1 MFLVKKISVVI
12 VVLICFLACSQESF
26 IKLQKK
32 AQEQENDGSKRPSYV
47 DSDYEVF
54 SETIFL
60 QNMVYQPIEERNA
73 FFQLTKDGDDSFNP
87 ETSVILLNEPSDNNE
102 KNPPLYQN
110 DPNNN
115 ANNEKNPPLYQ
126 NDPNNNANNEK
137 NPPLYQNDPN
147 NNANNEKSPF
157 LYKPK
162 RKAKNPKLIEYSQQD
177 FYPLKNGDI
186 MMSKEGD
193 QWLIE
198 IKSKALKRFLKDQND
213 KDRQI
218 QTFTFNDT
226 KTQIAQ
232 FKGKISSYV
241 YTTND
246 SDLSLRPFYESFLLE
261 KKSDDLYM
269 VDKALDA
276 IEVSKCQMVLKKHST
291 DKLDSQHKA
300 ISIDLDFKK
309 ERFKSDTELFLE
321 CQS

>member
-1 MFLVKKISVVI
+1 MFLVKKIGVVV
-12 VVLICFLACSQESF
+12 VVLIGFLACSQERF
-26 IKLQKK
+26 IQLQKK

-60 QNMVYQPIEERNA
+60 QNMVHQPIKERDA
-73 FFQLTKDGDDSFNP
+73 FAQLTNNEDDSFSP
-87 ETSVILLNEPSDNNE
+87 ETSVILLNEPSDNDT
-102 KNPPLYQN
+102 KNPPLN
-110 DPNNN
+110 SNESNNN
-115 ANNEKNPPLYQ
+115 TAHNDIKN
-126 NDPNNNANNEK
+126 
-137 NPPLYQNDPN
+137 
-147 NNANNEKSPF
+147 PF

-162 RKAKNPKLIEYSQQD
+162 RKTKDPKLIEYSQQN
-177 FYPLKNGDI
+177 FYPLKDGDI
-186 MMSKEGD
+186 VMSKEGD

-241 YTTND
+241 YTTNN
-246 SDLSLRPFYESFLLE
+246 SNLSLRPFYESFLLE
-261 KKSDDLYM
+261 KKSDDFYTIGAIG
-269 VDKALDA
+269 DKALDA
-276 IEVSKCQMVLKKHST
+276 IEIQKCQMVLKKHST

>member
-1 MFLVKKISVVI
+1 MFLVKKIGVVV
-12 VVLICFLACSQESF
+12 VVLMCFLACSQERF

-60 QNMVYQPIEERNA
+60 KNMVYQPMEERDSFA
-73 FFQLTKDGDDSFNP
+73 QLTKDGNDSFNP
-87 ETSVILLNEPSDNNE
+87 ETSVILLNEPSDNDA
-102 KNPPLYQN
+102 KNPPLNQN
-110 DPNNN
+110 ESNTNT
-115 ANNEKNPPLYQ
+115 ANNDTKN
-126 NDPNNNANNEK
+126 
-137 NPPLYQNDPN
+137 
-147 NNANNEKSPF
+147 PF

-162 RKAKNPKLIEYSQQD
+162 RKTKNPKLIEYSQQN

-193 QWLIE
+193 QWLVE

-241 YTTND
+241 YTTNN

-261 KKSDDLYM
+261 KKSDDFYTIGA
-269 VDKALDA
+269 DKALDA
-276 IEVSKCQMVLKKHST
+276 IEISKCQMVLKKHST

>member
-1 MFLVKKISVVI
+1 MFLVKKIGVVV
-12 VVLICFLACSQESF
+12 VVLIGFLACSQERF
-26 IKLQKK
+26 IQLQKK
-32 AQEQENDGSKRPSYV
+32 AQEQENNGSKRPSYV

-60 QNMVYQPIEERNA
+60 KNMVYQPIKERDA
-73 FFQLTKDGDDSFNP
+73 FIQPTKDGDDSFNP
-87 ETSVILLNEPSDNNE
+87 ETSVILLDEPSDNDT
-102 KNPPLYQN
+102 KNPPLNQN
-110 DPNNN
+110 ESNNN
-115 ANNEKNPPLYQ
+115 TASNDTKN
-126 NDPNNNANNEK
+126 
-137 NPPLYQNDPN
+137 
-147 NNANNEKSPF
+147 PF

-162 RKAKNPKLIEYSQQD
+162 RKTKDPKLIEYSQQN
-177 FYPLKNGDI
+177 FYPLKDGDI

-193 QWLIE
+193 QWLIK

-241 YTTND
+241 YTTNN
-246 SDLSLRPFYESFLLE
+246 SNLSLRPFYESFLLE
-261 KKSDDLYM
+261 KKSDDFYTM
-269 VDKALDA
+269 IGDKALDA
-276 IEVSKCQMVLKKHST
+276 IEIQKCQMVLKKHST

-321 CQS
+321 CQN

>member
-1 MFLVKKISVVI
+1 MFLVKKIGVVI
-12 VVLICFLACSQESF
+12 VVLIGFLACSQERF
-26 IKLQKK
+26 IQLQKK

-60 QNMVYQPIEERNA
+60 QNMVHQPVEERNA
-73 FFQLTKDGDDSFNP
+73 FFQLAKDEDDSFNP
-87 ETSVILLNEPSDNNE
+87 ETSVILLNEPSDNSETLYPNE
-102 KNPPLYQN
+102 SH
-110 DPNNN
+110 NNT
-115 ANNEKNPPLYQ
+115 ANNDTKN
-126 NDPNNNANNEK
+126 
-137 NPPLYQNDPN
+137 
-147 NNANNEKSPF
+147 PF

-162 RKAKNPKLIEYSQQD
+162 RKTKNPKLIEYSQQD

-186 MMSKEGD
+186 IMSKEGD
-193 QWLIE
+193 QWLIK

-241 YTTND
+241 YTTNN
-246 SDLSLRPFYESFLLE
+246 SNLSLRPFYESFLLE
-261 KKSDDLYM
+261 KKSDDFYM
-269 VDKALDA
+269 IGAIGDKALDA
-276 IEVSKCQMVLKKHST
+276 IEIHKCQMVLKKHST

>member
-1 MFLVKKISVVI
+1 MFLVKKIGVVI
-12 VVLICFLACSQESF
+12 VVSICFLACSQERF

-60 QNMVYQPIEERNA
+60 KNMVHQPMEERDSFA
-73 FFQLTKDGDDSFNP
+73 QLTKDENDSFNP

-115 ANNEKNPPLYQ
+115 ANNEK
-126 NDPNNNANNEK
+126 
-137 NPPLYQNDPN
+137 
-147 NNANNEKSPF
+147 SPF

-162 RKAKNPKLIEYSQQD
+162 RKTKNPKLIEYSQQN
-177 FYPLKNGDI
+177 FYPLKDGDI

-261 KKSDDLYM
+261 KKSDDFYTIGAIG
-269 VDKALDA
+269 DKALDA
-276 IEVSKCQMVLKKHST
+276 IEISKCQMVLKKHST

>member
-1 MFLVKKISVVI
+1 MFLVKKIGVVV
-12 VVLICFLACSQESF
+12 VVLIGFLACSQERF
-26 IKLQKK
+26 IQLQKK

-60 QNMVYQPIEERNA
+60 QNMVYQPIKERDA
-73 FFQLTKDGDDSFNP
+73 FAQLTKDGDDSFNP
-87 ETSVILLNEPSDNNE
+87 ETSVILLDEPSDNDT
-102 KNPPLYQN
+102 KSPPLNQN
-110 DPNNN
+110 ESNNN
-115 ANNEKNPPLYQ
+115 TASNDTKNL
-126 NDPNNNANNEK
+126 
-137 NPPLYQNDPN
+137 
-147 NNANNEKSPF
+147 F

-162 RKAKNPKLIEYSQQD
+162 RKTKDPKLIEYSQQN
-177 FYPLKNGDI
+177 FYPLKDGDI
-186 MMSKEGD
+186 VMSKEGD

-198 IKSKALKRFLKDQND
+198 IKSKSLKRFLKDQNN

-241 YTTND
+241 YTTNN

-261 KKSDDLYM
+261 KKSDNVYTIG
-269 VDKALDA
+269 DKALDT
-276 IEVSKCQMVLKKHST
+276 IEISKCQMVLKKHST

>member
-1 MFLVKKISVVI
+1 MFLVKKIGVVI
-12 VVLICFLACSQESF
+12 VVLIGFLACSQERF
-26 IKLQKK
+26 IQLQKK

-60 QNMVYQPIEERNA
+60 QNMVHQPIEKRDA
-73 FFQLTKDGDDSFNP
+73 FAQLTKDEDDSFNP
-87 ETSVILLNEPSDNNE
+87 ETSVILLNEPSDNDI
-102 KNPPLYQN
+102 KNPPLNQN
-110 DPNNN
+110 KSNNN
-115 ANNEKNPPLYQ
+115 TASNDTKN
-126 NDPNNNANNEK
+126 
-137 NPPLYQNDPN
+137 
-147 NNANNEKSPF
+147 PF

-162 RKAKNPKLIEYSQQD
+162 RKTKDPKLIEYSQQN
-177 FYPLKNGDI
+177 FYPLKDGDI

-198 IKSKALKRFLKDQND
+198 IKSKALKRFLKDQNN

-241 YTTND
+241 YTTNN

-261 KKSDDLYM
+261 KKSDDFYM
-269 VDKALDA
+269 IGAIGDKVLDA
-276 IEVSKCQMVLKKHST
+276 IEIQKCQMVLKKHST

-321 CQS
+321 CQN

>member
-1 MFLVKKISVVI
+1 MI
-12 VVLICFLACSQESF
+12 LICFLACSQERF
-26 IKLQKK
+26 IQLQKK

-60 QNMVYQPIEERNA
+60 QNMVYQPTEERDSFA
-73 FFQLTKDGDDSFNP
+73 QLTKDKNDSFDPSFNP
-87 ETSVILLNEPSDNNE
+87 ETSVILLNEPSDNDT
-102 KNPPLYQN
+102 KNPPLNQN
-110 DPNNN
+110 EFNTNT
-115 ANNEKNPPLYQ
+115 ANNDTKN
-126 NDPNNNANNEK
+126 
-137 NPPLYQNDPN
+137 
-147 NNANNEKSPF
+147 PF

-162 RKAKNPKLIEYSQQD
+162 RKTKDPKLIEYSQQN
-177 FYPLKNGDI
+177 FYPLKDGDI
-186 MMSKEGD
+186 VMSKEGD

-261 KKSDDLYM
+261 KKSDNVYTIGAIG
-269 VDKALDA
+269 DKALDA
-276 IEVSKCQMVLKKHST
+276 IEIQKCQMVLKKHST

>member
-1 MFLVKKISVVI
+1 MFLVKKIGVVV
-12 VVLICFLACSQESF
+12 VVLICFLACSQERF

-32 AQEQENDGSKRPSYV
+32 AQEQENDGSRRPSYV

-73 FFQLTKDGDDSFNP
+73 FFQLTKDEDDSFNP
-87 ETSVILLNEPSDNNE
+87 ETSVILLNEPSDNDT

-115 ANNEKNPPLYQ
+115 ANNEKNP
-126 NDPNNNANNEK
+126 
-137 NPPLYQNDPN
+137 
-147 NNANNEKSPF
+147 F

-162 RKAKNPKLIEYSQQD
+162 RKTKNPKLIEYSQQN
-177 FYPLKNGDI
+177 FYPLKDGDI

-261 KKSDDLYM
+261 KKSDDLYTIG
-269 VDKALDA
+269 DKALDA
-276 IEVSKCQMVLKKHST
+276 IEISKCQMVLKKHST

-321 CQS
+321 CLKES

>member
-1 MFLVKKISVVI
+1 MFLVKKIGVVV
-12 VVLICFLACSQESF
+12 VVLIGFLACSQERF
-26 IKLQKK
+26 IQLQKK

-60 QNMVYQPIEERNA
+60 QNMVHQPIKERDA
-73 FFQLTKDGDDSFNP
+73 FAQLTKNEDDSFSP
-87 ETSVILLNEPSDNNE
+87 ETSVILLDEPSDNDT
-102 KNPPLYQN
+102 KSPPLNQN
-110 DPNNN
+110 ESNNN
-115 ANNEKNPPLYQ
+115 TANNDTKN
-126 NDPNNNANNEK
+126 
-137 NPPLYQNDPN
+137 
-147 NNANNEKSPF
+147 PF

-162 RKAKNPKLIEYSQQD
+162 RKTKDPKLIEYSQQN
-177 FYPLKNGDI
+177 FYPLKDGDI

-241 YTTND
+241 YTTNN
-246 SDLSLRPFYESFLLE
+246 SNLSLRPFYESFLLE
-261 KKSDDLYM
+261 KKSDDFYM
-269 VDKALDA
+269 IGAIGDRALDA
-276 IEVSKCQMVLKKHST
+276 IEIQKCQMVLKKHST

>member
-1 MFLVKKISVVI
+1 MFLVKKIGVVI
-12 VVLICFLACSQESF
+12 VVLIGFLACSQERF

-73 FFQLTKDGDDSFNP
+73 FFQLTKDEDNSFNP
-87 ETSVILLNEPSDNNE
+87 ETSVILLNEPSDNDT
-102 KNPPLYQN
+102 KNPPLNQN
-110 DPNNN
+110 ESNTNT
-115 ANNEKNPPLYQ
+115 ANNDIKN
-126 NDPNNNANNEK
+126 
-137 NPPLYQNDPN
+137 
-147 NNANNEKSPF
+147 PF

-162 RKAKNPKLIEYSQQD
+162 RKTKDPKLIEYSQQD
-177 FYPLKNGDI
+177 FYPLKDGDI
-186 MMSKEGD
+186 VMSKEGD
-193 QWLIE
+193 QWLVE

-241 YTTND
+241 YTTNN

-269 VDKALDA
+269 IGDKALDA
-276 IEVSKCQMVLKKHST
+276 IEISKCQMVLKKHST

>member
-1 MFLVKKISVVI
+1 MFLFKKIGVVV
-12 VVLICFLACSQESF
+12 VVLIGFLACSQERF
-26 IKLQKK
+26 IQLQKK

-60 QNMVYQPIEERNA
+60 QNMVHQPIKERDA
-73 FFQLTKDGDDSFNP
+73 FAQLTKDGDDSFNP
-87 ETSVILLNEPSDNNE
+87 ETSVILLDEPSDNDT
-102 KNPPLYQN
+102 KNPPLNQN
-110 DPNNN
+110 ESNNN
-115 ANNEKNPPLYQ
+115 TVSNDVKN
-126 NDPNNNANNEK
+126 
-137 NPPLYQNDPN
+137 
-147 NNANNEKSPF
+147 PF

-162 RKAKNPKLIEYSQQD
+162 RKTKDPKLIEYSQQN
-177 FYPLKNGDI
+177 FYPLKDGDI
-186 MMSKEGD
+186 VMSKEGD

-241 YTTND
+241 YTTNN
-246 SDLSLRPFYESFLLE
+246 SNLSLRPFYESFLLE
-261 KKSDDLYM
+261 KKSDDLYTIGAIG
-269 VDKALDA
+269 DKALDA
-276 IEVSKCQMVLKKHST
+276 IEIHKCQMVLKKHST

>member
-1 MFLVKKISVVI
+1 MFLVKKIGVVV
-12 VVLICFLACSQESF
+12 VVLIGFLACSQERF
-26 IKLQKK
+26 IQLQKK

-60 QNMVYQPIEERNA
+60 KNMVHQPIKERDA
-73 FFQLTKDGDDSFNP
+73 FAQLTQDEDDSFNP
-87 ETSVILLNEPSDNNE
+87 ETSVILLNEPSDNDT
-102 KNPPLYQN
+102 KNPPLNQSES
-110 DPNNN
+110 NNN
-115 ANNEKNPPLYQ
+115 TASNDTKN
-126 NDPNNNANNEK
+126 
-137 NPPLYQNDPN
+137 
-147 NNANNEKSPF
+147 PF

-162 RKAKNPKLIEYSQQD
+162 RKTKDPKLIEYSQQN
-177 FYPLKNGDI
+177 FYPLKDGDI
-186 MMSKEGD
+186 VMSKEGD

-198 IKSKALKRFLKDQND
+198 IKSKSLKRFLKDQNN

-241 YTTND
+241 YTTNN
-246 SDLSLRPFYESFLLE
+246 SNLSLRPFYESFLLE
-261 KKSDDLYM
+261 KKSDDFYTIG
-269 VDKALDA
+269 DKTLDA
-276 IEVSKCQMVLKKHST
+276 IEIQKCQMVLKKHST

>member
-12 VVLICFLACSQESF
+12 MILICFLACSQERF
-26 IKLQKK
+26 IQLQKK
-32 AQEQENDGSKRPSYV
+32 AQEQENDGSQRPSYV

-60 QNMVYQPIEERNA
+60 KNMVYQPIEERDA
-73 FFQLTKDGDDSFNP
+73 FAQLTKDEDDSFNP
-87 ETSVILLNEPSDNNE
+87 ETSVILLNEPSDNDT

-110 DPNNN
+110 ESNNDT
-115 ANNEKNPPLYQ
+115 ANNDAKN
-126 NDPNNNANNEK
+126 
-137 NPPLYQNDPN
+137 
-147 NNANNEKSPF
+147 PF

-162 RKAKNPKLIEYSQQD
+162 RKPKDSKLIEYSQQD
-177 FYPLKNGDI
+177 FYPLKDGDI

-246 SDLSLRPFYESFLLE
+246 SDLSLRPFYKSFLLE
-261 KKSDDLYM
+261 KKSDDFYTIGAIG
-269 VDKALDA
+269 DKALDA

-321 CQS
+321 CLKES

>member
-1 MFLVKKISVVI
+1 M
-12 VVLICFLACSQESF
+12 VLIGFLACSQERF
-26 IKLQKK
+26 IQLQKK

-60 QNMVYQPIEERNA
+60 QNMVHQPMEERDSFA
-73 FFQLTKDGDDSFNP
+73 QLTKDGDDSFNP
-87 ETSVILLNEPSDNNE
+87 ETSVILLNEPSGNDT

-110 DPNNN
+110 ESNTNT
-115 ANNEKNPPLYQ
+115 ANNDTKN
-126 NDPNNNANNEK
+126 
-137 NPPLYQNDPN
+137 
-147 NNANNEKSPF
+147 PF

-162 RKAKNPKLIEYSQQD
+162 RKTKDPKLIEYSQQN
-177 FYPLKNGDI
+177 FYPLKDGDI
-186 MMSKEGD
+186 VMSKEGD

-241 YTTND
+241 YTTNN
-246 SDLSLRPFYESFLLE
+246 SNLSLRPFYESFLLE
-261 KKSDDLYM
+261 KKSDDFYM
-269 VDKALDA
+269 IGAIGDKALDA
-276 IEVSKCQMVLKKHST
+276 IEIHKCQMVLKKHST

>member
-1 MFLVKKISVVI
+1 MFLVKKIGVVV
-12 VVLICFLACSQESF
+12 VVLICFLACSQERF

-60 QNMVYQPIEERNA
+60 QNMVYQPTEERDSFA
-73 FFQLTKDGDDSFNP
+73 QLTKDEDDSFNP

-115 ANNEKNPPLYQ
+115 ANNGKN
-126 NDPNNNANNEK
+126 
-137 NPPLYQNDPN
+137 
-147 NNANNEKSPF
+147 PF

-162 RKAKNPKLIEYSQQD
+162 RKTKNPKLIEYSQQN

-186 MMSKEGD
+186 IMSKEGD
-193 QWLIE
+193 QWLVE

-261 KKSDDLYM
+261 KKSDDFYTIGAIG
-269 VDKALDA
+269 DKALDA
-276 IEVSKCQMVLKKHST
+276 IEISKCQMVLKKHST

-309 ERFKSDTELFLE
+309 EHFKSDTELFLE
-321 CQS
+321 CLKES

>member
-1 MFLVKKISVVI
+1 MFLVKKIGVVV
-12 VVLICFLACSQESF
+12 VVLIGFLACSQERF
-26 IKLQKK
+26 IQLQKK
-32 AQEQENDGSKRPSYV
+32 VQEQENDGSKRPSYV

-60 QNMVYQPIEERNA
+60 KNMVYQPIKERDA
-73 FFQLTKDGDDSFNP
+73 FAQLTKDGDDSFNP
-87 ETSVILLNEPSDNNE
+87 ETSVILLNEPSDNDT
-102 KNPPLYQN
+102 KNPPLNQN
-110 DPNNN
+110 ESNNN
-115 ANNEKNPPLYQ
+115 TASNDTKN
-126 NDPNNNANNEK
+126 
-137 NPPLYQNDPN
+137 
-147 NNANNEKSPF
+147 PF

-162 RKAKNPKLIEYSQQD
+162 RKTKDPKLIEYSQQN
-177 FYPLKNGDI
+177 FYPLKYGDI
-186 MMSKEGD
+186 VMSKEGD

-198 IKSKALKRFLKDQND
+198 IKSKALKHFLKDQND

-241 YTTND
+241 YTTNN
-246 SDLSLRPFYESFLLE
+246 SNLSLRPFYESFLLE
-261 KKSDDLYM
+261 KKSDDFYM
-269 VDKALDA
+269 IGAIGDKALDA
-276 IEVSKCQMVLKKHST
+276 IEIQKCQMVLKKHST

>member
-1 MFLVKKISVVI
+1 MFLVKKIGVVI
-12 VVLICFLACSQESF
+12 MILVCFLACSQESF
-26 IKLQKK
+26 IKMQKK
-32 AQEQENDGSKRPSYV
+32 AQEQENDGSQRPSYV
-47 DSDYEVF
+47 DSDHEVF

-73 FFQLTKDGDDSFNP
+73 FFQLTKDGNDSFNP

-102 KNPPLYQN
+102 KNPPLY
-110 DPNNN
+110 P
-115 ANNEKNPPLYQ
+115 
-126 NDPNNNANNEK
+126 
-137 NPPLYQNDPN
+137 NDPN

-162 RKAKNPKLIEYSQQD
+162 RKTKNPKLIEYSQQD

-186 MMSKEGD
+186 IMSKEGD
-193 QWLIE
+193 QWLVE

-276 IEVSKCQMVLKKHST
+276 IEISKCQMVLKKHST

>member
-12 VVLICFLACSQESF
+12 MILICFLACSQERF

-32 AQEQENDGSKRPSYV
+32 AQEQENDGSQRPSYV
-47 DSDYEVF
+47 DSDHEVF

-73 FFQLTKDGDDSFNP
+73 FFQLTNDEDNDPK

-115 ANNEKNPPLYQ
+115 ANNEK
-126 NDPNNNANNEK
+126 
-137 NPPLYQNDPN
+137 
-147 NNANNEKSPF
+147 SPF

-162 RKAKNPKLIEYSQQD
+162 RKTKNPKLIEYSQQN

-261 KKSDDLYM
+261 KKSDDLYTIG
-269 VDKALDA
+269 DKALDT
-276 IEVSKCQMVLKKHST
+276 IEISKCQMVLKKHST

>member
-1 MFLVKKISVVI
+1 MFLVKKIGVVV
-12 VVLICFLACSQESF
+12 VVLIGFLACSQERF
-26 IKLQKK
+26 IQLQKK

-60 QNMVYQPIEERNA
+60 KNMVYQPIKERDA
-73 FFQLTKDGDDSFNP
+73 FVQPTKDEGDSFNP
-87 ETSVILLNEPSDNNE
+87 ETSVILLDEPSDNDT
-102 KNPPLYQN
+102 KNPPLNQN
-110 DPNNN
+110 ESNNN
-115 ANNEKNPPLYQ
+115 TANNDTKNL
-126 NDPNNNANNEK
+126 
-137 NPPLYQNDPN
+137 
-147 NNANNEKSPF
+147 F

-162 RKAKNPKLIEYSQQD
+162 RKTKDPKLIEYSQQN
-177 FYPLKNGDI
+177 FYPLKDGDI
-186 MMSKEGD
+186 VMSKEGD

-198 IKSKALKRFLKDQND
+198 IKSKALKRFLKDQNN

-241 YTTND
+241 YTTNN
-246 SDLSLRPFYESFLLE
+246 SNLSLRPFYESFLLE
-261 KKSDDLYM
+261 KKSDDFYM
-269 VDKALDA
+269 IGAIGDKALDA
-276 IEVSKCQMVLKKHST
+276 IEIHKCQMVLKKHST

>member
-12 VVLICFLACSQESF
+12 MILICFLACSQERF

-60 QNMVYQPIEERNA
+60 KNMVYQPAEERDSFA
-73 FFQLTKDGDDSFNP
+73 QLTKDEDNSFNP
-87 ETSVILLNEPSDNNE
+87 ETSVILLNEPSDNDT

-110 DPNNN
+110 ESNTNT
-115 ANNEKNPPLYQ
+115 ANNDTKN
-126 NDPNNNANNEK
+126 
-137 NPPLYQNDPN
+137 
-147 NNANNEKSPF
+147 PF

-162 RKAKNPKLIEYSQQD
+162 RKIKDPKLIEYSQQN

-261 KKSDDLYM
+261 KKSDDLYTIG
-269 VDKALDA
+269 DKALDT

>member
-1 MFLVKKISVVI
+1 MFLVKKIGVVV
-12 VVLICFLACSQESF
+12 VVLIGFLACSQERF
-26 IKLQKK
+26 IQLQKK

-60 QNMVYQPIEERNA
+60 QNMVHQPIKERDA
-73 FFQLTKDGDDSFNP
+73 FAQLTKDEDDSFNP
-87 ETSVILLNEPSDNNE
+87 ETSVILLDEPSDNNT
-102 KNPPLYQN
+102 KNPPLNQN
-110 DPNNN
+110 ESNNTN
-115 ANNEKNPPLYQ
+115 TANNDAKN
-126 NDPNNNANNEK
+126 
-137 NPPLYQNDPN
+137 
-147 NNANNEKSPF
+147 PF

-162 RKAKNPKLIEYSQQD
+162 RKTKDPKLIEYSQQN
-177 FYPLKNGDI
+177 FYPLKDGDI

-241 YTTND
+241 YTTNN
-246 SDLSLRPFYESFLLE
+246 SNLSLRPFYESFLLE
-261 KKSDDLYM
+261 KKSDDFYM
-269 VDKALDA
+269 IGAIGDKALDA
-276 IEVSKCQMVLKKHST
+276 IEIHKCQMVLKKHST

-300 ISIDLDFKK
+300 ISIDLDFKI

>member
-1 MFLVKKISVVI
+1 MFLVKKIGVVI
-12 VVLICFLACSQESF
+12 MILICFLACSQERF

-32 AQEQENDGSKRPSYV
+32 AQEQENDGSQRPSYV

-73 FFQLTKDGDDSFNP
+73 FFQLTKDEDNSFNP

-102 KNPPLYQN
+102 KNPPLY
-110 DPNNN
+110 P
-115 ANNEKNPPLYQ
+115 
-126 NDPNNNANNEK
+126 
-137 NPPLYQNDPN
+137 NDPN

-162 RKAKNPKLIEYSQQD
+162 RKTKNPKLIEYSQQD

-193 QWLIE
+193 QWLVE

-241 YTTND
+241 YTTNN

-261 KKSDDLYM
+261 KKSDDLYTIGAIG
-269 VDKALDA
+269 DKALDA
-276 IEVSKCQMVLKKHST
+276 IEISKCQMVLKKHST

>member
-1 MFLVKKISVVI
+1 MFLVKKIGVVI
-12 VVLICFLACSQESF
+12 MILVCFLACSQESF

-32 AQEQENDGSKRPSYV
+32 TQEQENDGSKRPSYV

-73 FFQLTKDGDDSFNP
+73 FFQLTKDEDNSFNP
-87 ETSVILLNEPSDNNE
+87 ENSVILLNEPSDNNE
-102 KNPPLYQN
+102 KNPPSYPN

-115 ANNEKNPPLYQ
+115 
-126 NDPNNNANNEK
+126 DNNANNSQK
-137 NPPLYQNDPN
+137 N
-147 NNANNEKSPF
+147 PF

-162 RKAKNPKLIEYSQQD
+162 RKTKNPKLIEYSQQD

-186 MMSKEGD
+186 IMSKEGD

-198 IKSKALKRFLKDQND
+198 IQSKALKRFLKDQND

-261 KKSDDLYM
+261 KKSDNVYTIE
-269 VDKALDA
+269 DKALDTME
-276 IEVSKCQMVLKKHST
+276 ISKCQMVLKKHST

>member
-1 MFLVKKISVVI
+1 MFLVKKIGVVV
-12 VVLICFLACSQESF
+12 VVLICFLACSQERF
-26 IKLQKK
+26 IQLQKK
-32 AQEQENDGSKRPSYV
+32 AQEQENDGSQRPSYV

-60 QNMVYQPIEERNA
+60 QNMVYQPTEERDSFA
-73 FFQLTKDGDDSFNP
+73 QLTKDENDSFNP
-87 ETSVILLNEPSDNNE
+87 ETSVILLNEPSDNDT

-110 DPNNN
+110 ESNNN
-115 ANNEKNPPLYQ
+115 TANNDTKN
-126 NDPNNNANNEK
+126 
-137 NPPLYQNDPN
+137 
-147 NNANNEKSPF
+147 PF

-162 RKAKNPKLIEYSQQD
+162 KEAKNPKLIEYSQQD

-186 MMSKEGD
+186 IMSKEGD
-193 QWLIE
+193 QWLVE

-241 YTTND
+241 YTTNN

-261 KKSDDLYM
+261 KKSDDLYTIG
-269 VDKALDA
+269 DKALDA
-276 IEVSKCQMVLKKHST
+276 IEISKCQMVLKKHST

>member
-1 MFLVKKISVVI
+1 MFLVKKIGVVV
-12 VVLICFLACSQESF
+12 VVLIGFLACSQERF
-26 IKLQKK
+26 IQLQKK

-60 QNMVYQPIEERNA
+60 QNMVHQPIKERDA
-73 FFQLTKDGDDSFNP
+73 FAQLTKDGDDSFNP
-87 ETSVILLNEPSDNNE
+87 ETSVILLDEPSDNDT
-102 KNPPLYQN
+102 KNPPLNQN
-110 DPNNN
+110 ESNNN
-115 ANNEKNPPLYQ
+115 TASNDTKN
-126 NDPNNNANNEK
+126 
-137 NPPLYQNDPN
+137 
-147 NNANNEKSPF
+147 PF

-162 RKAKNPKLIEYSQQD
+162 RKTKDPKLIEYSQQN
-177 FYPLKNGDI
+177 FYPLKDGDI
-186 MMSKEGD
+186 IMSKEGD

-241 YTTND
+241 YTTNN
-246 SDLSLRPFYESFLLE
+246 SDLSLRSFYESFLLE
-261 KKSDDLYM
+261 KKSEDLYM
-269 VDKALDA
+269 IGAIGDKALDA
-276 IEVSKCQMVLKKHST
+276 IEIQKCQMVLKKHST

>member
-1 MFLVKKISVVI
+1 MFLVKKIGVVI
-12 VVLICFLACSQESF
+12 MILICFLACSQESF
-26 IKLQKK
+26 IKMQKK

-60 QNMVYQPIEERNA
+60 QNMVYQPIEERSA
-73 FFQLTKDGDDSFNP
+73 FFQLTKDEDNSFNP
-87 ETSVILLNEPSDNNE
+87 ENSVILLNEPSDNSE
-102 KNPPLYQN
+102 KNPPSYPN

-115 ANNEKNPPLYQ
+115 
-126 NDPNNNANNEK
+126 DNNANNSQK
-137 NPPLYQNDPN
+137 N
-147 NNANNEKSPF
+147 PF

-162 RKAKNPKLIEYSQQD
+162 RKTKNPKLIEYSQQD

-186 MMSKEGD
+186 TMSKEGD

-198 IKSKALKRFLKDQND
+198 IQSKALKRFLKDQND

-246 SDLSLRPFYESFLLE
+246 SDLSLRPFYKSFLLE
-261 KKSDDLYM
+261 KKSDNVYTIEN
-269 VDKALDA
+269 KALDTME
-276 IEVSKCQMVLKKHST
+276 ISKCQMVFKKHST

>member
-12 VVLICFLACSQESF
+12 MILICFLACSQERF

-60 QNMVYQPIEERNA
+60 KNMVYQPTEERDSFA
-73 FFQLTKDGDDSFNP
+73 QLTKDENDSFNP
-87 ETSVILLNEPSDNNE
+87 ETSVILLNEPSGNDT
-102 KNPPLYQN
+102 KN
-110 DPNNN
+110 
-115 ANNEKNPPLYQ
+115 
-126 NDPNNNANNEK
+126 
-137 NPPLYQNDPN
+137 
-147 NNANNEKSPF
+147 PF

-162 RKAKNPKLIEYSQQD
+162 RKTKNPKLIEYSQQN
-177 FYPLKNGDI
+177 FYPLKDGDI
-186 MMSKEGD
+186 VMSKEGD

-241 YTTND
+241 YTTNN
-246 SDLSLRPFYESFLLE
+246 SDLSLRPFYKSFLLE
-261 KKSDDLYM
+261 KKSDDFYTIGAIG
-269 VDKALDA
+269 DKALDA

>member
-1 MFLVKKISVVI
+1 MI
-12 VVLICFLACSQESF
+12 LICFLACSQERF

-73 FFQLTKDGDDSFNP
+73 FFQLTKDEDNSFNP

-102 KNPPLYQN
+102 KNPLSYPN
-110 DPNNN
+110 DPHNNDDN
-115 ANNEKNPPLYQ
+115 ANNSQ
-126 NDPNNNANNEK
+126 
-137 NPPLYQNDPN
+137 
-147 NNANNEKSPF
+147 KSPF

-162 RKAKNPKLIEYSQQD
+162 RKTKNPKLIEYSQQD

-186 MMSKEGD
+186 IMSKEGD

-198 IKSKALKRFLKDQND
+198 IQSKALKRFLKDQND

-241 YTTND
+241 YTTNN

-261 KKSDDLYM
+261 KKSDSVYTIEN
-269 VDKALDA
+269 KALDTME
-276 IEVSKCQMVLKKHST
+276 ISKCQMVLKKHST

-321 CQS
+321 CLKEG

>member
-1 MFLVKKISVVI
+1 MFLVKKIGVVV
-12 VVLICFLACSQESF
+12 VVLIGFLACSQERF
-26 IKLQKK
+26 IQLQKK

-60 QNMVYQPIEERNA
+60 QNMVYQPIKERDA
-73 FFQLTKDGDDSFNP
+73 FFQLTKDEYDSFNP

-102 KNPPLYQN
+102 KNPPLNQN
-110 DPNNN
+110 ESNNN
-115 ANNEKNPPLYQ
+115 AASNDTKN
-126 NDPNNNANNEK
+126 
-137 NPPLYQNDPN
+137 
-147 NNANNEKSPF
+147 PF

-162 RKAKNPKLIEYSQQD
+162 RKTKDPKLIEYSQQN
-177 FYPLKNGDI
+177 FYPLKDEDI

-193 QWLIE
+193 QWLIK
-198 IKSKALKRFLKDQND
+198 IKSKALKRFLKDQNN

-226 KTQIAQ
+226 KTQITQ

-241 YTTND
+241 YTTNN
-246 SDLSLRPFYESFLLE
+246 SDLSLRPFYESFPLE
-261 KKSDDLYM
+261 KKSDDLYTIG
-269 VDKALDA
+269 DKALDA
-276 IEVSKCQMVLKKHST
+276 IEIQKCQMVLKKHST

-321 CQS
+321 CLKES

>member
-1 MFLVKKISVVI
+1 M
-12 VVLICFLACSQESF
+12 
-26 IKLQKK
+26 QKK
-32 AQEQENDGSKRPSYV
+32 AQEQENDGSQRPSYV

-73 FFQLTKDGDDSFNP
+73 FFQLTKDEDNSFNP

-102 KNPPLYQN
+102 KNPPLYPN

-115 ANNEKNPPLYQ
+115 ANNEKN
-126 NDPNNNANNEK
+126 
-137 NPPLYQNDPN
+137 
-147 NNANNEKSPF
+147 PF

-162 RKAKNPKLIEYSQQD
+162 RKAKNPKLIEYSQQN
-177 FYPLKNGDI
+177 FYPLKDGDI
-186 MMSKEGD
+186 IMSKEGD

-261 KKSDDLYM
+261 KKSDDLYTIG
-269 VDKALDA
+269 DKALDA
-276 IEVSKCQMVLKKHST
+276 IEISKCQMVLKKHST

>member
-1 MFLVKKISVVI
+1 MFLVKKIGVVV
-12 VVLICFLACSQESF
+12 VVLICFLACSQERF

-32 AQEQENDGSKRPSYV
+32 AQEQENDGSRRPSYV

-73 FFQLTKDGDDSFNP
+73 FFQLTKDEDDSFNP

-110 DPNNN
+110 ESHNN
-115 ANNEKNPPLYQ
+115 A
-126 NDPNNNANNEK
+126 ANNDTK
-137 NPPLYQNDPN
+137 N
-147 NNANNEKSPF
+147 PF

-162 RKAKNPKLIEYSQQD
+162 RKTKNPKLIEYSQQD

-186 MMSKEGD
+186 IMSKEGD

-218 QTFTFNDT
+218 QTFTFDDT

-276 IEVSKCQMVLKKHST
+276 IEISKCQMVLKKHST
-291 DKLDSQHKA
+291 DKLDSQYKA

-321 CQS
+321 CLKES

>member
-1 MFLVKKISVVI
+1 MFLVKKIGVVV
-12 VVLICFLACSQESF
+12 VVLIGFLACSQERF
-26 IKLQKK
+26 IQLQKK

-60 QNMVYQPIEERNA
+60 QNMVHQPIEKRDA
-73 FFQLTKDGDDSFNP
+73 FAQLTKDEDDSFNP
-87 ETSVILLNEPSDNNE
+87 ETSVILLDEPSDNDTKNSPLNQNE
-102 KNPPLYQN
+102 S
-110 DPNNN
+110 NNN
-115 ANNEKNPPLYQ
+115 AASNDAKN
-126 NDPNNNANNEK
+126 
-137 NPPLYQNDPN
+137 
-147 NNANNEKSPF
+147 PF

-162 RKAKNPKLIEYSQQD
+162 RKTKDPKLIEYSQQN
-177 FYPLKNGDI
+177 FYPLKDGDI
-186 MMSKEGD
+186 VMSKEGD

-241 YTTND
+241 YTTNN
-246 SDLSLRPFYESFLLE
+246 SDLSLMPFYESFLLE
-261 KKSDDLYM
+261 KKSDDFYTM
-269 VDKALDA
+269 MGDKALDA
-276 IEVSKCQMVLKKHST
+276 IEIQKCQMVLKKHST

>member
-1 MFLVKKISVVI
+1 MFLVKKIGVVI
-12 VVLICFLACSQESF
+12 LVLICFLACSQERF

-73 FFQLTKDGDDSFNP
+73 FFQLTKDENDSFNP

-102 KNPPLYQN
+102 KNPL
-110 DPNNN
+110 
-115 ANNEKNPPLYQ
+115 
-126 NDPNNNANNEK
+126 
-137 NPPLYQNDPN
+137 LYQNDPN

-162 RKAKNPKLIEYSQQD
+162 RKTKNPKLIEYSQQD
-177 FYPLKNGDI
+177 FYPLKDGDI

-193 QWLIE
+193 QWLVE

-276 IEVSKCQMVLKKHST
+276 IEISKCQMVLKKHST

-321 CQS
+321 CLKES

>member
-1 MFLVKKISVVI
+1 MFLVKKIGVVV
-12 VVLICFLACSQESF
+12 VVLIGFLACSQERF
-26 IKLQKK
+26 IQLQKK

-73 FFQLTKDGDDSFNP
+73 FFQLTKDEDNSFNP

-102 KNPPLYQN
+102 KNPPLY
-110 DPNNN
+110 P
-115 ANNEKNPPLYQ
+115 
-126 NDPNNNANNEK
+126 
-137 NPPLYQNDPN
+137 NDPN

-162 RKAKNPKLIEYSQQD
+162 RKTKNPKLIEYSQQN
-177 FYPLKNGDI
+177 FYPLKDGDI
-186 MMSKEGD
+186 IMSKEGD

-198 IKSKALKRFLKDQND
+198 IKSKALKRFLKDQNN

-261 KKSDDLYM
+261 KKSDDLYTIG
-269 VDKALDA
+269 DKALDA
-276 IEVSKCQMVLKKHST
+276 IEIQKCQMVLKKHST

>member
-1 MFLVKKISVVI
+1 M
-12 VVLICFLACSQESF
+12 
-26 IKLQKK
+26 QKK

-60 QNMVYQPIEERNA
+60 QNMVYQPTEEKDSFA
-73 FFQLTKDGDDSFNP
+73 QLTKDENDSFNP

-110 DPNNN
+110 ESNNN
-115 ANNEKNPPLYQ
+115 TANNDTKN
-126 NDPNNNANNEK
+126 
-137 NPPLYQNDPN
+137 
-147 NNANNEKSPF
+147 PF

-162 RKAKNPKLIEYSQQD
+162 RKTKNPKLIEYSQQN
-177 FYPLKNGDI
+177 FYPLKDGDI
-186 MMSKEGD
+186 VMSKEGD

-261 KKSDDLYM
+261 KKSDDLYTIGAIG
-269 VDKALDA
+269 DKALDA
-276 IEVSKCQMVLKKHST
+276 IEISKCQMVLKKHST

>member
-1 MFLVKKISVVI
+1 M
-12 VVLICFLACSQESF
+12 VLMGFLACSQERF
-26 IKLQKK
+26 IQLQKK

-60 QNMVYQPIEERNA
+60 QNMVHQPIEKRDA
-73 FFQLTKDGDDSFNP
+73 FAQLTKDEDDSFNP
-87 ETSVILLNEPSDNNE
+87 ETSVILLDEPSDNDT
-102 KNPPLYQN
+102 KNPPLNQN
-110 DPNNN
+110 ESNNN
-115 ANNEKNPPLYQ
+115 TANNDTKN
-126 NDPNNNANNEK
+126 
-137 NPPLYQNDPN
+137 
-147 NNANNEKSPF
+147 PF

-162 RKAKNPKLIEYSQQD
+162 RKTKDPKLIEYSQQN
-177 FYPLKNGDI
+177 FYPLKDGDI
-186 MMSKEGD
+186 VMSKEGD

-241 YTTND
+241 YTTNN
-246 SDLSLRPFYESFLLE
+246 SNLSLKPFYESFLLE
-261 KKSDDLYM
+261 KKSDDLYTIG
-269 VDKALDA
+269 DKVLDA
-276 IEVSKCQMVLKKHST
+276 IEIQKCQMVLKKHST

>member
-1 MFLVKKISVVI
+1 MFLVKKIGVVI
-12 VVLICFLACSQESF
+12 MVLICFLACSQERF

-32 AQEQENDGSKRPSYV
+32 AQEQENDGSQRPSYV

-60 QNMVYQPIEERNA
+60 QNMVYQPIEERDSFA
-73 FFQLTKDGDDSFNP
+73 QLTKDGDDSFNP

-115 ANNEKNPPLYQ
+115 ANNEKNP
-126 NDPNNNANNEK
+126 
-137 NPPLYQNDPN
+137 
-147 NNANNEKSPF
+147 F

-162 RKAKNPKLIEYSQQD
+162 RKTKNPKLIEYSQQN

-186 MMSKEGD
+186 IMSKEGD
-193 QWLIE
+193 QWLVE

-241 YTTND
+241 YTTNN

-261 KKSDDLYM
+261 KKSDDFYTIGA
-269 VDKALDA
+269 DKALDA
-276 IEVSKCQMVLKKHST
+276 IEISKCQMVLKKHST

>member
-1 MFLVKKISVVI
+1 MFLVKKISVVV
-12 VVLICFLACSQESF
+12 VVLICFLACSQERF
-26 IKLQKK
+26 IKIQKK

-73 FFQLTKDGDDSFNP
+73 FFQLTKDEDDSFNP

-110 DPNNN
+110 ESNTNT
-115 ANNEKNPPLYQ
+115 ANNDTKN
-126 NDPNNNANNEK
+126 
-137 NPPLYQNDPN
+137 
-147 NNANNEKSPF
+147 PF

-162 RKAKNPKLIEYSQQD
+162 RKAKNPKLIEYSQQN
-177 FYPLKNGDI
+177 FYPLKDGDI
-186 MMSKEGD
+186 VMSKEGD

-261 KKSDDLYM
+261 KKSDNVYM
-269 VDKALDA
+269 IGDKALDA
-276 IEVSKCQMVLKKHST
+276 IEISKCQMVLKKHST

>member
-1 MFLVKKISVVI
+1 MFLVKKIGVVI
-12 VVLICFLACSQESF
+12 MILICFLACSQERF

-32 AQEQENDGSKRPSYV
+32 AQEQENDGSQRPSYV

-60 QNMVYQPIEERNA
+60 QNMVYQPIEERDSFA
-73 FFQLTKDGDDSFNP
+73 QLTKDENDSFNP
-87 ETSVILLNEPSDNNE
+87 ETSVILLNEPSDN
-102 KNPPLYQN
+102 
-110 DPNNN
+110 DT
-115 ANNEKNPPLYQ
+115 
-126 NDPNNNANNEK
+126 K

-162 RKAKNPKLIEYSQQD
+162 RKTKNPKLIEYSQQD
-177 FYPLKNGDI
+177 FYPLKDGDI
-186 MMSKEGD
+186 MISKEGD

-241 YTTND
+241 YTTNN

-261 KKSDDLYM
+261 KKSDDFYTIGAIG
-269 VDKALDA
+269 DKALDA
-276 IEVSKCQMVLKKHST
+276 IEISKCQMVLKKHST